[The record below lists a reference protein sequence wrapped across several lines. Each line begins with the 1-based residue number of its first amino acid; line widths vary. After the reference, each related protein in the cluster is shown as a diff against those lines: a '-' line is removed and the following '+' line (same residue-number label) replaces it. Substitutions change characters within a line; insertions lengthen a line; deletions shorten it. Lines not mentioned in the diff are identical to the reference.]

1 MRDIEKATGR
11 PPPALLQQPKLKPE
25 YAPVWEFY
33 RRVTRSRQ
41 TSELGPQ
48 PASLADIRS
57 LCQMYGWHSPDF
69 QLLVLDLVQDL
80 DDVYFEHRAAK
91 TASSETVKRP
101 GK

>member
-1 MRDIEKATGR
+1 
-11 PPPALLQQPKLKPE
+11 
-25 YAPVWEFY
+25 
-33 RRVTRSRQ
+33 
-41 TSELGPQ
+41 
-48 PASLADIRS
+48 
-57 LCQMYGWHSPDF
+57 MYGWHSPDF